1 MSADGGGIRGY
12 GSLLILQDLM
22 NKIGDEEKRLDHG
35 DGLAESSFAP
45 CLYKPTESTHAEKSR
60 EGQERPLSRSSIASE
75 SSEASVVPTATE
87 GLPNSALFLPCH
99 YFTYAAGT
107 STGG

>member
-1 MSADGGGIRGY
+1 M
-12 GSLLILQDLM
+12 L
-22 NKIGDEEKRLDHG
+22 KIGKVEKRLG
-35 DGLAESSFAP
+35 AAESSFAP
-45 CLYKPTESTHAEKSR
+45 CIYKPTKPGLDDGDFGTPVAT
-60 EGQERPLSRSSIASE
+60 RS
-75 SSEASVVPTATE
+75 E